1 MMCNHHGIV
10 TTPSIIMWIALS
22 RYKMVLL
29 PFHVYNFTHI
39 RYYSHIM
46 SSSRTSVR
54 VKLGLFN
61 AKIRNENRR
70 YIHKLMYQINE
81 QDLLCHS
88 I

>member
-1 MMCNHHGIV
+1 MI
-10 TTPSIIMWIALS
+10 L
-22 RYKMVLL
+22 
-29 PFHVYNFTHI
+29 
-39 RYYSHIM
+39 

-61 AKIRNENRR
+61 ATIRNENRR
-70 YIHKLMYQINE
+70 YIHRLTHQLNK

>member
-1 MMCNHHGIV
+1 MLYDDDDDDDDDI
-10 TTPSIIMWIALS
+10 L
-22 RYKMVLL
+22 
-29 PFHVYNFTHI
+29 
-39 RYYSHIM
+39 

-61 AKIRNENRR
+61 VRVRNENRR
-70 YIHKLMYQINE
+70 YIHRLIYELNE

>member
-1 MMCNHHGIV
+1 MEHLISENIV
-10 TTPSIIMWIALS
+10 KEGSVEIPEVQSPSGLKL
-22 RYKMVLL
+22 RRLQLQLL
-29 PFHVYNFTHI
+29 
-39 RYYSHIM
+39 

-61 AKIRNENRR
+61 AKIHNENRR
-70 YIHKLMYQINE
+70 YIHRLIYQINE

>member
-1 MMCNHHGIV
+1 MEHLQDDRACESGPWMEEKDLCVVILA
-10 TTPSIIMWIALS
+10 IFS
-22 RYKMVLL
+22 RKTQLL
-29 PFHVYNFTHI
+29 
-39 RYYSHIM
+39 

-61 AKIRNENRR
+61 AKIRNENHR
-70 YIHKLMYQINE
+70 YIHRLIYQLNE

>member
-1 MMCNHHGIV
+1 MLCVMIFGEELATIQTFSCPANLI
-10 TTPSIIMWIALS
+10 
-22 RYKMVLL
+22 LL
-29 PFHVYNFTHI
+29 
-39 RYYSHIM
+39 

-61 AKIRNENRR
+61 AKICNENRR
-70 YIHKLMYQINE
+70 YIHRLINQINE